1 MRPNRTYMWNMH
13 VEASLLN
20 VVTYS
25 TIYSIKLYKK
35 KTTLTQS
42 QLRSNEV
49 YAVCLRVFLLL
60 IHFHEETLKGK

>member
-1 MRPNRTYMWNMH
+1 MWNMH
-13 VEASLLN
+13 VEANLLN

-42 QLRSNEV
+42 QLRSNKV